1 MKILKHLL
9 IFVAMIC
16 IISTAY
22 AKDLD
27 EYIKEAEG
35 SQKSGKLDQA
45 ISIMEEAVKE
55 YPENSIAYTQ
65 LGNFIS
71 MQARG
76 ADEFQQIAIICR
88 LAFEN
93 WNKAIELD
101 PYNFMARSLRGGWG
115 IGLPKFVGMLEI
127 GIGDQEFLIT
137 MLEQSPDPRA
147 KEQLIGA
154 YMQLGEGY
162 QKLKEFDKAKDSWN
176 KVIELLPGSEYAKS
190 AEASINKLTDVENKI
205 EEYLKSKGP
214 DGQIIVMLKE
224 KLEKEPDNTS
234 LLIELGN
241 AYNDE
246 EKYEKAE
253 EVLNKAISIDPQN
266 INAYKS
272 LIESITNLTIKG
284 YDIMVNIDTD
294 FRTDLAFKLMDLIDK
309 AVEIAPDDIGLRLNR
324 GIYGIEM
331 PFFVGK
337 LDQSINDMNIITE
350 TDAPDSIKAEAKYWL
365 GVAYKRKSMSYLI
378 EVASDFEDSQVA
390 EWVYENLD
398 PGIRHFN
405 IKDYKTPVVSID
417 FIMGFTDELPPQTA
431 VWIEDIDDNFVKTI
445 YISGFS
451 ANAKEVQ
458 VNLPKYAKSSEFS
471 DVDAVTGASIDLGH
485 HIYVWDL
492 TDCFGNKIKKGEYV
506 IKVEV
511 CHWPHV
517 KYQLVETPIKIGKKE
532 NKVIV
537 EEGKLIPYLEV
548 TYYPKGGK

>member
-1 MKILKHLL
+1 MKMLKCVMFFSIL
-9 IFVAMIC
+9 IC
-16 IISTAY
+16 ILSTAY
-22 AKDLD
+22 AKDLE

-35 SQKSGKLDQA
+35 LQKSGKLDQA
-45 ISIMEEAVKE
+45 ISIMEDAVKE

-76 ADEFQQIAIICR
+76 ADGFQQIAIICKQ
-88 LAFEN
+88 AFEN

-115 IGLPKFVGMLEI
+115 IGLPKFVGMLEV
-127 GIGDQEFLIT
+127 GIGDQEFLVT
-137 MLEQSPDPRA
+137 MFEQSPDPKA
-147 KEQLIGA
+147 KEQLIGV
-154 YMQLGEGY
+154 YMQLGAGY
-162 QKLKEFDKAKDSWN
+162 QKLKEFDKAKNSWN

-190 AEASINKLTDVENKI
+190 AEASINELTDVENKI

-224 KLEKEPDNTS
+224 RLEKEPDNVS
-234 LLIELGN
+234 LLIELGK

-246 EKYEKAE
+246 GKYEKAE
-253 EVLNKAISIDPQN
+253 KVLNKAISIEPAN
-266 INAYKS
+266 IDAYKL

-284 YDIMVNIDTD
+284 YDIMVSIDTD
-294 FRTDLAFKLMDLIDK
+294 FRTDLAFQLMHLIDK
-309 AVEIAPDDIGLRLNR
+309 AVEIAPEDIGLRLNR

-337 LDQSINDMNIITE
+337 LDQSINDLNIITE

-365 GVAYKRKSMSYLI
+365 GVAYNRKSMSYWI
-378 EVASDFEDSQVA
+378 EIVSDFEGLQVA
-390 EWVYENLD
+390 DWVYARLD
-398 PGIRHFN
+398 PGIKHFD
-405 IKDYKTPVVSID
+405 IKDYKTPIVSID

-431 VWIEDIDDNFVKTI
+431 VWIEDIDGNFVKTI

-458 VNLPKYAKSSEFS
+458 VHLPKYAKSSEFK

-492 TDCFGNKIKKGEYV
+492 KDSFGNKVKKGEYIV
-506 IKVEV
+506 KVEV

-517 KYQLVETPIKIGKKE
+517 KYQLVEAPIKIGKKE